1 MWSTSLI
8 FFFWGIINAGVLPV
22 EGSPLYDSPY
32 STFSV
37 VSAEDNSVTV
47 IVDRDS
53 TAADNQVRDCSTIIS
68 TADLR
73 DRNYE
78 QAETSPELQSF
89 LGEPLFRVQRIFRGR
104 AGRSIVTAQDG
115 TVLAIQRN
123 RYRRSTDGG
132 MTWGEIHEFGQ
143 DAGFGNA
150 VLDETNGDILYV
162 TPGQQAL
169 WRSRDH
175 GRSWER
181 EEIEMHPDG
190 FGLTVSS
197 VGAMQTGIT
206 LSFGKHRGRL
216 IMPGRIMGPKGS
228 NDVKWR
234 AYHYSTAIYS
244 DDGGATWIT
253 SKPFPVLGT
262 GEAALAEISDGS
274 IIYNSREHMT
284 AGNRFIARSFD
295 GGETWLDAY
304 RSPYLPDGP
313 RGTSYGNMGGLI
325 RLPVNGQD
333 ILLYSNLDTDAG
345 VMPAEEG
352 GTITRG
358 REKITV
364 WASFDGG
371 KTWPVKRMVYE
382 GPSAYS
388 SLGVGRTGTS
398 SEGNIYLMFE
408 GGPVGRHST
417 VLFTVFNL
425 SWLLEDVDEP
435 GLAAEP
441 GDIYW
446 TGMHD
451 RWGGTP
457 GGGPQNNWS
466 LTPEGNDWI
475 NLQSEAVVS
484 MHFDADRMRGNNLNV
499 LMNRQYITV
508 HRINITGGRN
518 ANRSGFIFDTTPGDS
533 AGIQLAGKVLATDGM
548 HHFKNSGSATF
559 SLIGEVEFSV
569 SDNARL
575 TWEITL
581 AGENGKLVKT
591 GNGPLIFYQ
600 EDEPEH
606 HVDIVIK
613 KGSFGGRFET
623 TGNLHF
629 DAGTLLMFDH
639 DATLIVNGRVT
650 FDDFGVNDLEGLS
663 SEVPAG
669 TYQIISGEVDFSA
682 IRNVGRSNPVLLD
695 DGRQAYFN
703 NHDGLQLTIMR
714 NNTK

>member
-1 MWSTSLI
+1 MWSNSLLL
-8 FFFWGIINAGVLPV
+8 FFWGIISAGMLPV
-22 EGSPLYDSPY
+22 EGSPFYDSPDRPV
-32 STFSV
+32 SV
-37 VSAEDNSVTV
+37 VDARDNSVSV
-47 IVDRDS
+47 NAYRDS
-53 TAADNQVRDCSTIIS
+53 TTVDNQVRDCSTIIS
-68 TADLR
+68 TDDLR
-73 DRNYE
+73 DQIYE

-132 MTWGEIHEFGQ
+132 MTWGEIHEFGPG
-143 DAGFGNA
+143 AGFGNA

-175 GRSWER
+175 GRSWDR
-181 EEIEMHPDG
+181 ENIEMHPDG

-197 VGAMQTGIT
+197 VGAMQPGIT
-206 LSFGKHRGRL
+206 LRFGEHQGRL
-216 IMPGRIMGPKGS
+216 IMPGRIMGPLGS

-262 GEAALAEISDGS
+262 GEAALAEISDAS

-325 RLPVNGQD
+325 RLPVDGQD

-388 SLGVGRTGTS
+388 SLGVGRAGTS
-398 SEGNIYLMFE
+398 SEGKIYLMFE
-408 GGPVGRHST
+408 GGPTGRHTT

-425 SWLLEDVDEP
+425 SWLLEDIDEP
-435 GLAAEP
+435 GLATEP

-446 TGMHD
+446 TGMRD

-457 GGGPQNNWS
+457 GGGSQNNWS
-466 LTPEGNDWI
+466 LTPGGNDWI
-475 NLQSEAVVS
+475 NLQSEAVVN
-484 MHFDADRMRGNNLNV
+484 MHYDADRMTGNNLNV

-508 HRINITGGRN
+508 YKINITGAKK
-518 ANRSGFIFDTTPGDS
+518 ANRSGFVFDTTPGASD
-533 AGIQLAGKVLATDGM
+533 GIQLAGKVRAADGV

-559 SLIGEVEFSV
+559 DLAGEVGFYV

-581 AGENGKLVKT
+581 EGKKGKLVKT
-591 GNGPLIFYQ
+591 GHGPLIFNLNGK
-600 EDEPEH
+600 PEH
-606 HVDIVIK
+606 NVDIMISE
-613 KGSFGGRFET
+613 GSFGGRFEMNGT
-623 TGNLHF
+623 LHF
-629 DAGTLLMFDH
+629 RAGTSLLFDK
-639 DATLIVNGRVT
+639 DRTLTVNGSVT
-650 FDDFGVNDLEGLS
+650 FDDFCINDLEGLS

-669 TYQIISGEVDFSA
+669 TYQIIVGDVDFSA
-682 IRNVGRSNPVLLD
+682 TRNVGRSNPVFLD

-703 NHDGLQLTIMR
+703 NRNGLQLTIR
-714 NNTK
+714 